1 MARRTT
7 TFSRDRE
14 ELLVHAR
21 TELEE
26 ELQRLTR
33 EEEHLDRQIR
43 RAQEQLRYYEQMLG
57 DMKQSLGRR
66 PPLHEFARRLS

>member
-14 ELLVHAR
+14 ELLLQAR

-26 ELQRLTR
+26 ELKRLGR
-33 EEEHLDRQIR
+33 EEEHLGRQIR

-66 PPLHEFARRLS
+66 PPLHEFARRIS

>member
-14 ELLVHAR
+14 ELLRQTR
-21 TELEE
+21 TELED
-26 ELQRLTR
+26 ELARLDR
-33 EEEHLDRQIR
+33 EEEHLGRQIR
-43 RAQEQLRYYEQMLG
+43 RAQEQVRYYEQMLG

>member
-7 TFSRDRE
+7 TFSRDRA
-14 ELLVHAR
+14 ELLVQVR

-26 ELQRLTR
+26 ELHRLSG

-66 PPLHEFARRLS
+66 RPLHEFARRFT